1 MTTTTTPTTT
11 GIHHV
16 TMIAGDP
23 QRNLDFYAGVLGLR
37 LVKRTVNFDDPHTYH
52 FYFGDEAGTPG
63 SLLTFFP
70 WPTARPGRP
79 GVGQVGVVSLA
90 IAPASLGWWIQ
101 RLIGAGVPYEGPAK
115 RGDEQVISL
124 RDPDGLLVEL
134 VAHASAESRPV
145 WSGGTVPAE
154 HGIHGVHAV
163 SIWAERG
170 EPTLETLAALGFR
183 SAGERDGV
191 TRMVA
196 GEGGSGALV
205 DVRHVGG
212 FLRGLGGAGTVH
224 HVAFRTADDAAEM
237 ALRGVVRDL
246 GLSPT
251 PQVDRN
257 YFRSVYFRE
266 PGGVLF
272 ELATDGPGFAIDE
285 PASELGKRLKLPPQY
300 EPLRAEIEAT
310 LPRIELPETPEAKFV

>member
-1 MTTTTTPTTT
+1 MTTTATTN

-23 QRNLDFYAGVLGLR
+23 QRNLDFYVGALGLR

-70 WPTARPGRP
+70 WPTARPGRA

-101 RLIGAGVPYEGPAK
+101 RLISSGIPYEGPSK

-145 WSGGTVPAE
+145 WSAGSVPAE
-154 HGIHGVHAV
+154 HGIHGVHSV
-163 SIWAERG
+163 SIWAERAD
-170 EPTLETLAALGFR
+170 PTLETLAALGFR
-183 SAGERDGV
+183 KEAERDGV
-191 TRMVA
+191 TRMAA
-196 GEGGSGALV
+196 GDGGSGALV

-212 FLRGLGGAGTVH
+212 FLSGLGGAGTVH
-224 HVAFRTADDAAEM
+224 HVAFRAADDKAELDM
-237 ALRGVVRDL
+237 RGIVRGL

-251 PQVDRN
+251 PQIDRN

-285 PASELGKRLKLPPQY
+285 PASALGEALKLPPQY
-300 EPLRAEIEAT
+300 ESQRREIDST
-310 LPRIELPETPEAKFV
+310 LPPIELPGKQEAKFV